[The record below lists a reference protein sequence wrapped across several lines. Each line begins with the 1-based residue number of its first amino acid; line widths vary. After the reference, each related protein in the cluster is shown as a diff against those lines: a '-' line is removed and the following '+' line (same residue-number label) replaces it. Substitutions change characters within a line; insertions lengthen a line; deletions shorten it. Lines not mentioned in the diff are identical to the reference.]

1 MNAYKLIYFL
11 RRGIDD
17 FLISIDLI
25 QDSQLYVLFARQVY
39 IEIFNLPE
47 QEVQINLLRTSVDSG
62 ETSTESWRRT
72 QLNGIK
78 RILDQHE
85 KEILEALYQDLGK
98 PQTEAFFEII
108 ALKQELNLAIK
119 NLKLWMRPQKIQI
132 PLTLQPGSAIIQAEP
147 LGCVL
152 IIGPWNY
159 PFSLTLQPL
168 ISALAAGNT
177 AVIKPSEHAPS
188 TSTLIK
194 KLITK
199 HLSKKVVQVVEGNGE
214 IAQDLLKNRFDHI
227 FFTGGGEIGKKVMKA
242 AANHLTPVTLE
253 LGGKSPAIVI
263 EGADIEVTAKR
274 LIWGKGLNAGQTCIA
289 PDYVLV
295 KENLKLPLI
304 KAMKKIIQSFYGEKP
319 LDSKH
324 LAKIISQ
331 HHFQRLLKLL
341 TGAIDNKQ
349 IIFGGEY
356 DERKK
361 RISPTLINVS
371 SKEDPLM
378 REELFGPLMPIINI
392 RDLNQAIDEIKLQPK
407 PLALYMFGGNASDQK
422 KLLESTS
429 SGSVC
434 FNDVVMQAGIPEL
447 PFGGIGPSGMGRY
460 HGEAGF
466 NTFSNQRSILQK
478 PFWLDIKFRY
488 PPYKLDISFLKNLIR

>member
-1 MNAYKLIYFL
+1 LNAYKLIYFL

-168 ISALAAGNT
+168 
-177 AVIKPSEHAPS
+177 
-188 TSTLIK
+188 
-194 KLITK
+194 
-199 HLSKKVVQVVEGNGE
+199 
-214 IAQDLLKNRFDHI
+214 
-227 FFTGGGEIGKKVMKA
+227 
-242 AANHLTPVTLE
+242 
-253 LGGKSPAIVI
+253 
-263 EGADIEVTAKR
+263 
-274 LIWGKGLNAGQTCIA
+274 
-289 PDYVLV
+289 
-295 KENLKLPLI
+295 
-304 KAMKKIIQSFYGEKP
+304 
-319 LDSKH
+319 
-324 LAKIISQ
+324 
-331 HHFQRLLKLL
+331 
-341 TGAIDNKQ
+341 
-349 IIFGGEY
+349 
-356 DERKK
+356 
-361 RISPTLINVS
+361 
-371 SKEDPLM
+371 
-378 REELFGPLMPIINI
+378 
-392 RDLNQAIDEIKLQPK
+392 
-407 PLALYMFGGNASDQK
+407 
-422 KLLESTS
+422 
-429 SGSVC
+429 
-434 FNDVVMQAGIPEL
+434 
-447 PFGGIGPSGMGRY
+447 
-460 HGEAGF
+460 
-466 NTFSNQRSILQK
+466 
-478 PFWLDIKFRY
+478 
-488 PPYKLDISFLKNLIR
+488 